1 MLERKQSTSYKIVCE
16 GPQERVVGLHLVG
29 LGSDEI
35 LQGFAVAIK
44 MGKRKIIHC
53 DVGATKADFDSTVA
67 IHPTAAEEIVTMR

>member
-1 MLERKQSTSYKIVCE
+1 MYFSMLERKQGTYYKIVCE

-44 MGKRKIIHC
+44 MGK
-53 DVGATKADFDSTVA
+53 TF
-67 IHPTAAEEIVTMR
+67 